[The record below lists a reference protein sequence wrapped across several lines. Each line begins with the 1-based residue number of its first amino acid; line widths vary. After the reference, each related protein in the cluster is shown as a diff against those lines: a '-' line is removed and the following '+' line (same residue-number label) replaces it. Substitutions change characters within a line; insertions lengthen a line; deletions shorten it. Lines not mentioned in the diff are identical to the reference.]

1 MPLNNQCPVC
11 QGNRVIESQKTGA
24 VQTCPYCNGAGRAEP
39 RVIRL
44 PKCYVFGNAS
54 QITLAASAGAGIAG
68 ASNQQSLTI
77 DGQYDFELV
86 FLVASSNPGGT
97 AGAWQD
103 SIADQ
108 MPRNWQQ
115 AGVFIQSA
123 NRWGTAQRPFP
134 LVARIILGMREVLT
148 ATFQDMSGATN
159 VIQPCFV
166 GYDLHPDSGQ

>member
-1 MPLNNQCPVC
+1 MQNNQCPGC
-11 QGNRVIESQKTGA
+11 QGNRMVESSKTGV
-24 VQTCPYCNGAGRAEP
+24 VQTCPLCNGSGRMEP

-44 PKCYVFGNAS
+44 PKTYVFGNAS
-54 QITLAASAGAGIAG
+54 QITLTASAGAGVAG
-68 ASNQQSLTI
+68 ASNNQSLTI

-86 FLVASSNPGGT
+86 FLVASSNPGAT

-103 SIADQ
+103 QIADQ

-134 LVARIILGMREVLT
+134 LVARIILGVREVLT
-148 ATFQDMSGATN
+148 GTFQDMSGATN

-166 GYDLHPDSGQ
+166 GFDLHPDGG